1 MPIGTQDASEKLG
14 EASEKE
20 GCLDLCGLEEDQR
33 GADGGGVLRCRL
45 QVQPLIHQELASHP
59 GVRRPQPHQ

>member
-33 GADGGGVLRCRL
+33 GADGGGGPKM
-45 QVQPLIHQELASHP
+45 QAPSSAAHP
-59 GVRRPQPHQ
+59 SGAGLTSWC